1 MSRWWQRR
9 KYRARM
15 LLRFW
20 WLNRQVDIL
29 EWKVLLAGA
38 GPRERGN

>member
-1 MSRWWQRR
+1 MSWWWQRR

-38 GPRERGN
+38 SSRETGS

>member
-1 MSRWWQRR
+1 MSRWWQRKR
-9 KYRARM
+9 HHARM
-15 LLRFW
+15 TLRFW

-29 EWKVLLAGA
+29 EWTVLLAGA